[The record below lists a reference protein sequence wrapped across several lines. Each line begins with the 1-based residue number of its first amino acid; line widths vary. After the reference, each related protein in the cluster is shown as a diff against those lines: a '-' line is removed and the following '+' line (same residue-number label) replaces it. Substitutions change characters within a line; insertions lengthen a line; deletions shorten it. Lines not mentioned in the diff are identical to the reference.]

1 MYRVHAMVCVSV
13 IVRAVQAPLTLHQLN
28 VFRAV
33 ARHLNYT
40 RAGDDLHLT
49 QPAVSR
55 QVQLLE
61 TTLGVQLFERVGRR
75 VRLTDA
81 GADVLSYAQRIG
93 QLQDELEAVLSARN
107 GLQRG
112 SLRLMGTTTA
122 GEYLLPPL
130 VAEFRRSYPGIHVAL
145 RVGNREAVLAALAS
159 GEMDLAVMGRPPA
172 HAGWDSLPIL
182 ANELVAIAPPH
193 HPLLGNTV
201 VDPARLAGETIF
213 LRETGSGTRL
223 AAEEF
228 WRVAGVSLDDAV
240 ELGSD
245 SAIKQVVMAGLG
257 VAILSRQAIELELS
271 VQRLATLPIQ
281 GLPLHRQWFLVCPA
295 ERRSQPAGLA
305 FRRLVERTVQVP
317 KPTTRAAA
325 SDRPARRARQ

>member
-1 MYRVHAMVCVSV
+1 
-13 IVRAVQAPLTLHQLN
+13 VQPGFTLHQLV

-40 RAGDDLHLT
+40 RAANDLHLT

-55 QVQLLE
+55 QVQILE
-61 TTLGVQLFERVGRR
+61 NSLGVQLFERVGRR

-81 GADVLSYAQRIG
+81 GADVLSYAQRIA
-93 QLQDELEAVLSARN
+93 QLQDELEAVLGARS

-112 SLRLMGTTTA
+112 SLRLIGTTTA

-130 VAEFRRSYPGIHVAL
+130 IADFRRAHPGIRVAL
-145 RVGNREAVLAALAS
+145 RVGNREEVLAALAN
-159 GEMDLAVMGRPPA
+159 GEVDLAVMGRPPSRA
-172 HAGWDSLPIL
+172 DLDSVPIL
-182 ANELVAIAPPH
+182 SNELVAIAPPRH
-193 HPLLGNTV
+193 RLLGKRAV
-201 VDPARLAGETIF
+201 VSARHLAGETIF

-228 WRVAGVSLDDAV
+228 WRQSGVSLDDAV

-245 SAIKQVVMAGLG
+245 GAIKQVVMAGLG

-271 VQRLATLPIQ
+271 VGRLAVLPVQ
-281 GLPLHRQWFLVCPA
+281 GLPLHRQWFLVCPT
-295 ERRSQPAGLA
+295 ERRSQPAALA
-305 FRRLVERTVQVP
+305 FRRLVERTIQVQ
-317 KPTTRAAA
+317 KPTARAAGN
-325 SDRPARRARQ
+325 DTPTR

>member
-1 MYRVHAMVCVSV
+1 
-13 IVRAVQAPLTLHQLN
+13 VQAPLTLHQLT

-40 RAGDDLHLT
+40 RAADDLHLT

-61 TTLGVQLFERVGRR
+61 NTLGVQVFERVGRR
-75 VRLTDA
+75 IRLTDA

-112 SLRLMGTTTA
+112 SLRLIGTTTA

-130 VAEFRRSYPGIHVAL
+130 VADFRRSHPGIQVAL
-145 RVGNREAVLAALAS
+145 RVGNREEVLSALAN
-159 GEMDLAVMGRPPA
+159 GEVDLAVMGRPPA
-172 HAGWDSLPIL
+172 RPDWDSIPIL
-182 ANELVAIAPPH
+182 PNQLVAIASPR
-193 HPLLGNTV
+193 HPLVNERAISPT
-201 VDPARLAGETIF
+201 RLAGETIF

-228 WRVAGVSLDDAV
+228 WRLASLSLDDAV

-257 VAILSRQAIELELS
+257 IAILSRQAIELEVS
-271 VQRLATLPIQ
+271 VRRLAVLAVQ
-281 GLPLHRQWFLVCPA
+281 GLPLQRQWFLVCPA
-295 ERRSQPAGLA
+295 EKRGQPAGLA
-305 FRRLVERTVQVP
+305 FRRLVERTVQVQ
-317 KPTTRAAA
+317 KPTARASAKDRATRGA
-325 SDRPARRARQ
+325 QQ

>member
-1 MYRVHAMVCVSV
+1 LGVALP
-13 IVRAVQAPLTLHQLN
+13 ITLHQLT

-40 RAGDDLHLT
+40 RAATDLHLT

-61 TTLGVQLFERVGRR
+61 NTLGVQLFERVGRR

-93 QLQDELEAVLSARN
+93 QLQDELEAVLTGRD

-112 SLRLMGTTTA
+112 SLRLIGTTTA

-130 VAEFRRSYPGIHVAL
+130 VADFNRAHPGIRVTL
-145 RVGNREAVLAALAS
+145 RVGNREEVLAALAH
-159 GEMDLAVMGRPPA
+159 GDVDLAVMGRPPA
-172 HAGWDSLPIL
+172 AADLDSNPIL
-182 ANELVAIAPPH
+182 PNELVAIAPPL
-193 HPLLGNTV
+193 HPLLGTQAV
-201 VDPARLAGETIF
+201 SPARLAGETIF

-228 WRVAGVSLDDAV
+228 WRQAGVSLDDAV

-271 VQRLATLPIQ
+271 VGRLAVLAIQ
-281 GLPLHRQWFLVCPA
+281 GLPLHRCWFLVCPA
-295 ERRSQPAGLA
+295 ARRNQPAGLA
-305 FRRLVERTVQVP
+305 FRRLVERTVQAQ
-317 KPTTRAAA
+317 KPTARAGGGDTLTR
-325 SDRPARRARQ
+325 

>member
-1 MYRVHAMVCVSV
+1 VS
-13 IVRAVQAPLTLHQLN
+13 APTLHQLA

-40 RAGDDLHLT
+40 RAADELHLT

-61 TTLGVQLFERVGRR
+61 HTLGATVFERVGRR
-75 VRLTDA
+75 IRLTDA
-81 GADVLSYAQRIG
+81 GADVLTYAQRISA
-93 QLQDELEAVLSARN
+93 LLDELQAVLGARD
-107 GLQRG
+107 GLRRG
-112 SLRLMGTTTA
+112 ALRLIATTTA

-130 VAEFRRSYPGIHVAL
+130 VADFRRAHPGIHVTL
-145 RVGNREAVLAALAS
+145 RVANREQVLAALAS
-159 GEMDLAVMGRPPA
+159 GDVDMAVMGRPPA
-172 HAGWDSLPIL
+172 RPDWDSVSILP
-182 ANELVAIAPPH
+182 NELVAIAQPR
-193 HPLLGNTV
+193 HPLLGGGPV
-201 VDPARLAGETIF
+201 SPVRLTGETFF
-213 LRETGSGTRL
+213 LRETGSGTRI

-228 WRVAGVSLDDAV
+228 LRQAGVSLDDAV

-271 VQRLATLPIQ
+271 VGRLAVLPVR
-281 GLPLHRQWFLVCPA
+281 GLPLRREWFLVCPA

-305 FRRLVERTVQVP
+305 FRRLVEETV
-317 KPTTRAAA
+317 RA
-325 SDRPARRARQ
+325 

>member
-1 MYRVHAMVCVSV
+1 VP
-13 IVRAVQAPLTLHQLN
+13 APLTLHQLT

-40 RAGDDLHLT
+40 RAADDLHLT

-61 TTLGVQLFERVGRR
+61 NTLGVQLFERIGRR

-93 QLQDELEAVLSARN
+93 QLQAELEAVLGARN

-112 SLRLMGTTTA
+112 SLRLIGTTTA

-130 VAEFRRSYPGIHVAL
+130 VADFRRVHPGIHVSL
-145 RVGNREAVLAALAS
+145 RVGNREVVLAALAN
-159 GEMDLAVMGRPPA
+159 GEVDLAVMGRPPA
-172 HAGWDSLPIL
+172 RADWDSVSIMP
-182 ANELVAIAPPH
+182 NELVAIAQTG
-193 HPLLGNTV
+193 HPLVGGGLV
-201 VDPARLAGETIF
+201 APARLASETIF

-223 AAEEF
+223 AAEDF
-228 WRVAGVSLDDAV
+228 WRQAGVPLDTAV

-257 VAILSRQAIELELS
+257 ISILSRQAIDLELS
-271 VQRLATLPIQ
+271 VRRLAVLPVE
-281 GLPLHRQWFLVCPA
+281 GMPLRREWFLVCPA
-295 ERRSQPAGLA
+295 ERHSQPAGLA
-305 FRRLVERTVQVP
+305 FRRLVERTVQVQKATAHATADD
-317 KPTTRAAA
+317 KPT
-325 SDRPARRARQ
+325 RQA

>member
-1 MYRVHAMVCVSV
+1 LAL
-13 IVRAVQAPLTLHQLN
+13 VQPPFTLHQLA

-40 RAGDDLHLT
+40 RAAIELHLT

-61 TTLGVQLFERVGRR
+61 TTLGVQLFERIGRR

-93 QLQDELEAVLSARN
+93 QLQDELEAVITARD
-107 GLQRG
+107 GLTRG
-112 SLRLMGTTTA
+112 SLRVIGTTTA

-130 VAEFRRSYPGIHVAL
+130 VADFRRAHPGIHVTL
-145 RVGNREAVLAALAS
+145 RVGNREEVLGALAHA
-159 GEMDLAVMGRPPA
+159 EVDLAVMGRPPA
-172 HAGWDSLPIL
+172 RANWDSIPIL
-182 ANELVAIAPPH
+182 PNELVAIVPRG
-193 HPLLGNTV
+193 HPLLGTTAI
-201 VDPARLAGETIF
+201 DPARLAGETIF

-228 WRVAGVSLDDAV
+228 WRQAGLSLDDAI

-271 VQRLATLPIQ
+271 VGRLAVLPVQ
-281 GLPLHRQWFLVCPA
+281 GLPLHRQWFLVCPTG
-295 ERRSQPAGLA
+295 RRSQPAGLA
-305 FRRLVERTVQVP
+305 FRRLVERTVQAP
-317 KPTTRAAA
+317 KSTIRAPGSDTPTR
-325 SDRPARRARQ
+325 